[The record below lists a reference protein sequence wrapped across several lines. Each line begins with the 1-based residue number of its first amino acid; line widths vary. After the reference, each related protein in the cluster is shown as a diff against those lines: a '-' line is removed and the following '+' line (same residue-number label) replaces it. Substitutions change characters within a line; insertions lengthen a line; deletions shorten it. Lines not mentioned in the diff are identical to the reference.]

1 MEIPDT
7 VFPTAED
14 IGKIMEIVLQFPE
27 EMAYRIYDIFDD
39 QDIAKL
45 ENGYRVTASVPENQ
59 WLYEFIMSFGDQV
72 EIISPIRL
80 RENIIERCRR
90 ALQHHRKE

>member
-1 MEIPDT
+1 METADT
-7 VFPTAED
+7 VFPMTED
-14 IGKIMEIVLQFPE
+14 MGAIMDIELQFAE
-27 EMAYRIYDIFDD
+27 KMAYRIYDIFDD

-45 ENGYRVTASVPENQ
+45 ENGYRVKASVPENQ
-59 WLYEFIMSFGDQV
+59 WIYEFIMSFGDQV
-72 EIISPIRL
+72 EIISPKRL